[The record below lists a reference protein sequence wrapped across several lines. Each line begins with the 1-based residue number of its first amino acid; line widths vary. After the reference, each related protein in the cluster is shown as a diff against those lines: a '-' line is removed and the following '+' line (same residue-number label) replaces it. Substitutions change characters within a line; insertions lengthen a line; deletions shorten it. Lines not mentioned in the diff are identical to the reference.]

1 MFPQIFIIVV
11 RQTLKILNNT
21 ALPGFFSKTKIQFRM
36 IDPKTLEVKEK
47 WQEKVSYW
55 SNDD

>member
-11 RQTLKILNNT
+11 GQTLKILNNT

-47 WQEKVSYW
+47 WREKVILPKQ
-55 SNDD
+55 

>member
-21 ALPGFFSKTKIQFRM
+21 ALPAFFSKTKIQFRM

-47 WQEKVSYW
+47 WQEKVSYR